1 MATEHAT
8 KATPSD
14 APRRRR
20 LPPEANI
27 FLVLIGIALFF
38 EIVGWMAVGQS
49 FLFNPQ
55 RLTVMILQV
64 AVIGIIAVGVTQ
76 VIITGGVDL
85 SSGSV
90 VGMTAMIAASFA
102 QNSDYARAVYPA
114 LTDLPVIFPVAV
126 GLLVGLVAGLINGS
140 LIAYT
145 AIPPFIATLGMMVA
159 ARGVAKWYTRGQP
172 VSMLQDDYAAIGAN
186 VDVFGMSIP
195 VPVLIFLAVAA
206 IFHIALRYTRY
217 GKFTYAIGAN
227 VQAARVSGIN
237 VEAHL
242 IKVYAIAGMLA
253 GLAGVVLSARA
264 ITGQA
269 SMGVAYELDA
279 IAAAVIGGTSLA
291 GGVGRITGT
300 GVGTIILGVMTSGFT
315 FLRIDAYYQEIVKG
329 IIIVAAV
336 IIDQYRQRRRRT
348 ARPNQHCERRQ
359 PCSTRTHATRTPRP
373 SSPAARKASAL
384 RSRASLRRKAAS
396 RSFSPAARR
405 RKAQKRSISS
415 RRWASMRCSCR
426 RM

>member
-1 MATEHAT
+1 MQQ
-8 KATPSD
+8 K
-14 APRRRR
+14 RK

-38 EIVGWMAVGQS
+38 ELLGWIFVGQS
-49 FLFNPQ
+49 FLMNQQ

-90 VGMTAMIAASFA
+90 VGMTAMMAASLA
-102 QNSDYARAVYPA
+102 QTSDFARAVYPS
-114 LTDLPVIFPVAV
+114 LTDMPVLVPVAA
-126 GLLVGLVAGLINGS
+126 GLLVGLIAGLINGS
-140 LIAYT
+140 LIAFT
-145 AIPPFIATLGMMVA
+145 GIPPFIATLGMMVA

-172 VSMLQDDYAAIGAN
+172 VSMLSDDYAAIGAN
-186 VDVFGMSIP
+186 LDVGISVP
-195 VPVLIFLAVAA
+195 VPVIIFLVVAL

-237 VEAHL
+237 VGRHL
-242 IKVYAIAGMLA
+242 IKVYAIAGLLS

-264 ITGQA
+264 ISGQA
-269 SMGVAYELDA
+269 GMGVAYELDA

-300 GVGTIILGVMTSGFT
+300 VIGTIILGVMTSGFT

-329 IIIVAAV
+329 VIIVAAV
-336 IIDQYRQRRRRT
+336 IIDQHRQR
-348 ARPNQHCERRQ
+348 
-359 PCSTRTHATRTPRP
+359 
-373 SSPAARKASAL
+373 K
-384 RSRASLRRKAAS
+384 RRKA
-396 RSFSPAARR
+396 
-405 RKAQKRSISS
+405 
-415 RRWASMRCSCR
+415 
-426 RM
+426 